1 MSSVSR
7 EASNTADVNL
17 TTYVERGIEGLWLLI
32 AALVPLLFVPPG
44 FVLSEAVNAYVE
56 VPKTTAFRFLVG
68 LMTILWIAEWV
79 LKGGLNRQYSIAN
92 CYGRITSWL
101 SQESSRWVMVAAIF
115 YVVVAIIT
123 TSLSQSFWISLWGEV
138 SGQFG
143 YSLYTTFSYFM
154 LFVIIVT
161 HLKTRPQLWRLLG
174 VIVVTGALVSLY
186 GILQHYDLDP
196 LNLGEGGFTRVSAT
210 MANPVFTGA
219 VLVTTSLLT
228 LGVGVTA
235 LDRMGWSPLRVAICV
250 AVIGAQFITVYWTG
264 SRGSWLVGMPVGLV
278 AFLFLLGFAEG
289 STVLTKRLPVFLGL
303 LGTLVLLGIMVLL
316 GQLVMLGQ
324 IGIPGVPIF
333 IVLLILLG
341 SLSLLTGVPIALAFL
356 ATWAGPDRW
365 RFLTVLSTSLP
376 TRNIFGLGIFPRAFM
391 VLMLVMVIAYLVIW
405 ITPDPSDSSPGDRIS
420 SITSQSSARGASFRT
435 DIWDGALGLIWNRPW
450 FGYEDL
456 SISYLRPLV
465 GYGPEFFKYT
475 FPLETPLGG
484 LLSQA
489 HNFVLHHWV
498 EQGVLGLFS
507 SSGLFVAFFLVG
519 FIQLWRNRETYST
532 THKLILVTLL
542 ATVAGRAVEMMVGVA
557 REPDLVLFWIILAI
571 FVALPSVMRPSAQT
585 PTVTSGPDRPAGR
598 PGRRRRERRT
608 RGSGGGRSSATAV
621 SPLRVTGF
629 ALASSLV
636 IFIGWLSWDKNIDYL
651 WAAQIAASA
660 RDDLAGGDF
669 ESAEVKMR
677 KSVGKAPDVPTYYHT
692 LASIYDSYRD
702 IGVDNPDIGFP
713 PCKVTFRL
721 EPRDDL
727 PLQGAQL
734 YDRCAWEAYEAN
746 LEGFRKNPYSAQAK
760 LELANSTLA
769 LALVPY
775 EGKEEEAIRYFEELT
790 DMIPLSWPLYNAL
803 ATAYIRLGRYED
815 ALAPLDESLSIAQ
828 DAPKLAQVYYLK
840 GLAQRRLAQT
850 QEAII
855 SFEKSLEAY
864 STGPTAVNVHK
875 QLAGIYADLGDDVKA
890 EEHRRLQDESSQQ

>member
-1 MSSVSR
+1 MSVVSR
-7 EASNTADVNL
+7 EASGTSDANL

-32 AALVPLLFVPPG
+32 AALVPLIFVPTD
-44 FVLSEAVNAYVE
+44 FMLSEAVNAYVE

-68 LMTILWIAEWV
+68 LMTILWIAECA

-92 CYGRITSWL
+92 CSGRIASWL
-101 SQESSRWVMVAAIF
+101 SQQPSRWVMVAAIF
-115 YVVVAIIT
+115 YVVVAIVT
-123 TSLSQSFWISLWGEV
+123 TFLSQSFWISLWGEV

-219 VLVTTSLLT
+219 VLVTTSLFT

-235 LDRMGWSPLRVAICV
+235 LDRKGWSPLLVAVWV

-264 SRGSWLVGMPVGLV
+264 SRGSWLIGMPVGLV

-289 STVLTKRLPVFLGL
+289 SAILTKRLPIFLGL

-324 IGIPGVPIF
+324 IGIPGAPVF
-333 IVLLILLG
+333 VALLILTGL
-341 SLSLLTGVPIALAFL
+341 LSLLTGVPIALTLL

-365 RFLTVLSTSLP
+365 RFLGVLSTSLP
-376 TRNIFGLGIFPRAFM
+376 ARNVLGLGIFPRAFM

-405 ITPDPSDSSPGDRIS
+405 LTPGPADSSAGDRLS
-420 SITSQSSARGASFRT
+420 SITSQSSERGASFRT
-435 DIWDGALGLIWNRPW
+435 DIWDGALGLIWDRPW
-450 FGYEDL
+450 FEYEDL

-465 GYGPEFFKYT
+465 GYGPELFKYT
-475 FPLETPLGG
+475 FSLESPLGG
-484 LLSQA
+484 LLSQS
-489 HNFVLHHWV
+489 HNFILHHWV

-507 SSGLFVAFFLVG
+507 SLGLFVAFFLVG
-519 FIQLWRNRETYST
+519 FIQLWCNRETYST

-571 FVALPSVMRPSAQT
+571 FVALPSVMRPSEQT
-585 PTVTSGPDRPAGR
+585 STVAPGPDRSVGR
-598 PGRRRRERRT
+598 QERRRGERRT
-608 RGSGGGRSSATAV
+608 RGSGGGRSSAAAV
-621 SPLRVTGF
+621 SPLRATGLVSVS
-629 ALASSLV
+629 ALV
-636 IFIGWLSWDKNIDYL
+636 IFIGWLSWDKNIDYA

-660 RDDLAGGDF
+660 RDDFSGGDF
-669 ESAEVKMR
+669 EGAESQMR
-677 KSVGKAPDVPTYYHT
+677 EAVSKAPDIPIYYHT
-692 LASIYDSYRD
+692 LASIYDSYRN
-702 IGVDNPDIGFP
+702 IAVNNPGSELP
-713 PCKVTFRL
+713 PCEVTFRL

-727 PLQGAQL
+727 PSQSARP
-734 YDRCAWEAYEAN
+734 YDRCAWEAYESN
-746 LEGFRKNPYSAQAK
+746 LQGFRKNSDSAQVK
-760 LELANSTLA
+760 LVLANSTLN
-769 LALVPY
+769 LALLRY

-790 DMIPLSWPLYNAL
+790 DMIPSSWPLYNAL
-803 ATAYIRLGRYED
+803 ATAHIRLGRNQD
-815 ALAPLDESLSIAQ
+815 ALASLDEALSITRNAAESAQ
-828 DAPKLAQVYYLK
+828 LYYLK
-840 GLAQRRLAQT
+840 GLAQRRLGQT

-855 SFEKSLEAY
+855 SFEQSLEME
-864 STGPTAVNVHK
+864 SGGPNAVNAH
-875 QLAGIYADLGDDVKA
+875 QMLAEVYADLGDDVKS
-890 EEHRRLQDESSQQ
+890 EEHRKLQDELSRQ